1 MDSSIRDVASSYNV
15 NIQVCHPGHFW
26 KWNICRKIAL
36 FTCYFC
42 EYCCFISITYEQ
54 RRSFPCFIQNFDGN
68 TDTVSHV
75 TISTSCWEECRNFTV
90 LSDKAQP
97 GIFEKGPFQ
106 ASGRTGNIKPVV
118 ELVTW
123 FNIFSVNFSGLAS
136 FVFGPLLFCFDCR
149 WREATDSWSKKW
161 KDLDRA
167 SLYVPLFWKKYVNN
181 EEMTF
186 WKYKSHGD
194 KS

>member
-42 EYCCFISITYEQ
+42 EYCGFISITYEQ

-68 TDTVSHV
+68 TDTVCHMSQSV
-75 TISTSCWEECRNFTV
+75 RRVEKSISLFFFVRTK
-90 LSDKAQP
+90 LSLAFLKKDL
-97 GIFEKGPFQ
+97 F
-106 ASGRTGNIKPVV
+106 KPVV
-118 ELVTW
+118 QLVTW
-123 FNIFSVNFSGLAS
+123 FDIFSVNFSGLAS

-149 WREATDSWSKKW
+149 WREATDLWSRKW
-161 KDLDRA
+161 KDRDRA
-167 SLYVPLFWKKYVNN
+167 LLYVPLLYSGC
-181 EEMTF
+181 M
-186 WKYKSHGD
+186 
-194 KS
+194 